1 MAGQWIAQRAAQM
14 LSGAKLEKQR
24 QLYAASQAPRD
35 GEERI
40 ENAKQVAVKFKSWS
54 EVAGFFDTSGSI
66 VADAFD
72 RLKVEITRG
81 HRATIEALQEFFTEN
96 GIAPARST
104 RGDGSERLRLARRD
118 DVKRLLRALLESDL
132 LVKKQQAELALSH
145 TKENHW
151 EIREKIQALN
161 GNHKKFQRQDR
172 EGATRAAQ
180 LNGLSTRLSK
190 SANEDKE
197 KAEATIQQI
206 QKLKMEQKP

>member
-1 MAGQWIAQRAAQM
+1 M
-14 LSGAKLEKQR
+14 LSGAKLEKQW
-24 QLYAASQAPRD
+24 QLNAASQAPRD

-40 ENAKQVAVKFKSWS
+40 GNAKQVAVKFESWS

-66 VADAFD
+66 VVDALD
-72 RLKVEITRG
+72 RMKVEITRKHG
-81 HRATIEALQEFFTEN
+81 ATIQALQEFLTEN
-96 GIAPARST
+96 GIATT
-104 RGDGSERLRLARRD
+104 RFTRVDGYPRLILACSS

-132 LVKKQQAELALSH
+132 LVKKQQAELALSR

-161 GNHKKFQRQDR
+161 GNRSKFQRQDR
-172 EGATRAAQ
+172 DGATRAAQ
-180 LNGLSTRLSK
+180 LNNLSTRLSK